1 MNPNNKYIC
10 IGENFIEGIR
20 CGDCGDIRTLG
31 AWLEHLFPTTNRK
44 LLFDYFEGDPD
55 NVVTS
60 YIFEHKGKRLER
72 VKALS

>member
-10 IGENFIEGIR
+10 IGENYVDGVR
-20 CGDCGDIRTLG
+20 WGDCGDIRTLG
-31 AWLEHLFPTTNRK
+31 EWLEHLFPATNRK

-60 YIFEHKGKRLER
+60 YIFEHRGKRLER
-72 VKALS
+72 FKSVS